1 MNFVA
6 IDFETAN
13 SNRSSPCSLG
23 ISLVENSEIVLEKE
37 WLIKPYNNHYNQKNI
52 EIHNIT
58 PEMTINEPEFYQ
70 LWDEIKPY
78 LENKLILAH
87 NANNMEYKVLKN
99 TLELYKIPFN
109 ELDFQFVDTLSLSKS
124 LFSWLKDYKL
134 STICRLLGISFNQ
147 DYIHN
152 SLYDANL
159 TAKLGIK
166 IYENFTL
173 TNDYKIDFEY
183 QKNNINRKASF
194 FNDEFE
200 NLKERKISSELKI
213 MKTDLIDKSHFFYQK
228 KVVIT
233 GIFNNYPIREEMAKL
248 LHDVGADINTSISK
262 KTDIVVIGE
271 KAGPKKLEQISSFN
285 IKTITE
291 EEFINIF
298 PYEKQ

>member
-1 MNFVA
+1 MPP
-6 IDFETAN
+6 I
-13 SNRSSPCSLG
+13 
-23 ISLVENSEIVLEKE
+23 
-37 WLIKPYNNHYNQKNI
+37 
-52 EIHNIT
+52 
-58 PEMTINEPEFYQ
+58 
-70 LWDEIKPY
+70 
-78 LENKLILAH
+78 
-87 NANNMEYKVLKN
+87 
-99 TLELYKIPFN
+99 
-109 ELDFQFVDTLSLSKS
+109 
-124 LFSWLKDYKL
+124 
-134 STICRLLGISFNQ
+134 
-147 DYIHN
+147 
-152 SLYDANL
+152 
-159 TAKLGIK
+159 
-166 IYENFTL
+166 
-173 TNDYKIDFEY
+173 EY
-183 QKNNINRKASF
+183 QKNNIKRKASF

>member
-183 QKNNINRKASF
+183 QKNNIKRKASF

-200 NLKERKISSELKI
+200 NLKERKI
-213 MKTDLIDKSHFFYQK
+213 
-228 KVVIT
+228 
-233 GIFNNYPIREEMAKL
+233 
-248 LHDVGADINTSISK
+248 
-262 KTDIVVIGE
+262 
-271 KAGPKKLEQISSFN
+271 
-285 IKTITE
+285 
-291 EEFINIF
+291 
-298 PYEKQ
+298 

>member
-23 ISLVENSEIVLEKE
+23 ISVVENSKIVLKKE

>member
-23 ISLVENSEIVLEKE
+23 ISVVENSKIVLKKE

-200 NLKERKISSELKI
+200 NLKERKI
-213 MKTDLIDKSHFFYQK
+213 
-228 KVVIT
+228 
-233 GIFNNYPIREEMAKL
+233 
-248 LHDVGADINTSISK
+248 
-262 KTDIVVIGE
+262 
-271 KAGPKKLEQISSFN
+271 
-285 IKTITE
+285 
-291 EEFINIF
+291 
-298 PYEKQ
+298 

>member
-23 ISLVENSEIVLEKE
+23 ISVVENSEIVFEKE

-134 STICRLLGISFNQ
+134 STVCRLLGISFNQ

-159 TAKLGIK
+159 TAKLGIR

-183 QKNNINRKASF
+183 QKNNVNRKASF
-194 FNDEFE
+194 FKDEFE

-213 MKTDLIDKSHFFYQK
+213 MKTDLIDKSHSFYQK

-262 KTDIVVIGE
+262 KTDIVIIGE
-271 KAGPKKLEQISSFN
+271 KAGPKKLEQISNFN

-298 PYEKQ
+298 PYEK